1 MNKIVACRK
10 RRIILERDI
19 PDVVVDLVFGDLSSA
34 LSMLVVSGPLVKK
47 RVLCTFNDDVACA
60 SILVVNVAAG
70 HKHPRISPFSQAS
83 AMNI

>member
-34 LSMLVVSGPLVKK
+34 LSMLVVSGPRVKK
-47 RVLCTFNDDVACA
+47 KSPLYVHMTMLHVLVF
-60 SILVVNVAAG
+60 
-70 HKHPRISPFSQAS
+70 
-83 AMNI
+83 